1 MGALG
6 IAFDTI
12 IVGALALPWLVLAV
26 DLFLPKEE
34 SRISSPAELQALES
48 YAPPTEPQASGARHG
63 LRGQEQYTPT
73 TPTIRTECVNPRTAL
88 LRMTART
95 MRSERTIGNVT

>member
-34 SRISSPAELQALES
+34 SRISSPAELQDLE
-48 YAPPTEPQASGARHG
+48 
-63 LRGQEQYTPT
+63 
-73 TPTIRTECVNPRTAL
+73 N
-88 LRMTART
+88 
-95 MRSERTIGNVT
+95 